1 MRQLCRQGPG
11 WADRDFVNT
20 ELHYLELL
28 ELAGSLRKR
37 EVSSVEATTAQLERI
52 ACLDPHL
59 ASYALVTADEA
70 LASAAAAD
78 AEIAARRYRGPM
90 HGVPIGVKDLFYTKG
105 IRTSGGMAVH
115 RDFIPAEDATAV
127 ARLRQAGA
135 VILGK
140 LQMTEGAY
148 SDHHPSVIPPKNP
161 WNPEYWT
168 GISSS
173 GSATATA
180 AGLCYGSLASDTGG
194 SIRWPCAANGLTGIK
209 PTWGRVSRY
218 GTFELAPSLD
228 HIGTIARSVA
238 DAAALLG
245 VIAGHDPRDPTALLD
260 PVPDFLSPGDIRRLR
275 IGIDARWNCDDVDE
289 SIWKMLL
296 IAADVF
302 RGLGATVVDVTVP
315 DVRQSIVDW
324 STICAVEAAL
334 VHEANYPRR
343 KDEYGPV
350 LASVLDAGGTVP
362 AIELQRGLHRRMKL
376 SGQFA
381 ELFTTVDI
389 LLAPAQPF
397 TPMTLNTIRTLGE
410 QPDLILKLQ
419 RFTAPFDMTGTP
431 TISLPGGFTKAGL
444 PIGLQLAAGSLNEL
458 QLVQAARA
466 FQEVT
471 NWHHRHPELQATPTT
486 VACRLCGL
494 YPAAGGRA
502 TPTEGL
508 ENNLEFTH
516 PGQCTRRD

>member
-1 MRQLCRQGPG
+1 VRQLRRQGPG
-11 WADRDFVNT
+11 WTDREFVNT

-28 ELAGSLRKR
+28 ELAARLRRR
-37 EVSSVEATTAQLERI
+37 EVSSVEATRAQLERI
-52 ACLDPHL
+52 ARLDPHL

-78 AEIAARRYRGPM
+78 AEIAAGRYRGPL
-90 HGVPIGVKDLFYTKG
+90 HGVPLGVKDLFYTKG
-105 IRTSGGMAVH
+105 IRTSGGMAVY

-127 ARLRQAGA
+127 SRLRQAGA

-209 PTWGRVSRY
+209 STWGRVSRY

-228 HIGTIARSVA
+228 HIGTIARSAA
-238 DAAALLG
+238 DAAELLG
-245 VIAGHDPRDPTALLD
+245 VIAGHDHRDPTTLLD
-260 PVPDFLSPGDIRRLR
+260 PAPDFLLQGGIRRLR

-289 SIWKMLL
+289 SVCKMLSV
-296 IAADVF
+296 AADVF

-324 STICAVEAAL
+324 STVCAVEAAL

-343 KDEYGPV
+343 KDEYGLV
-350 LASVLDAGGTVP
+350 LASVLDAGRAVAG
-362 AIELQRGLHRRMKL
+362 IELQRILHRRMEL
-376 SGQFA
+376 SGRFA

-397 TPMTLNTIRTLGE
+397 APLTLNAIRTLGE
-410 QPDLILKLQ
+410 QPELILKLQ
-419 RFTAPFDMTGTP
+419 RFTAPFDMTGNP
-431 TISLPGGFTKAGL
+431 TISLPGGFTEAGL
-444 PIGLQLAAGSLNEL
+444 PVGFQLAAGNLNEL

-466 FQEVT
+466 FQKVT
-471 NWHHRHPELQATPTT
+471 GWHHRHPDLQATPTS
-486 VACRLCGL
+486 VG
-494 YPAAGGRA
+494 
-502 TPTEGL
+502 
-508 ENNLEFTH
+508 
-516 PGQCTRRD
+516 